1 MLELKMLRMKEYAV
15 WEDSQKHRM
24 NFIYTKSKPKIH
36 FLPRKLNSAHKAALE
51 NSKVEIQSK

>member
-1 MLELKMLRMKEYAV
+1 MLRMKEYAV